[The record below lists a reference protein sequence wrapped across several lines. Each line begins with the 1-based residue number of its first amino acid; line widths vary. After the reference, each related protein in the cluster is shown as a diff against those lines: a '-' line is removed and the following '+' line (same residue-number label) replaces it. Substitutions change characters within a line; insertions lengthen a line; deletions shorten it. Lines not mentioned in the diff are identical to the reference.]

1 MAQQPRKP
9 ARPSSPRRTP
19 RSASTGS
26 PRSRSRRKP
35 ASGGALPLPKLST
48 GLSPAVVRSLV
59 GLFLLGLGAVT
70 LIALLLPGKGSL
82 TDWWS
87 SVSGPFFG
95 TGRWLLP
102 FVLLVSG
109 WYVEW
114 GPGKEAGAP
123 WGRTLLGIAM
133 AYTGFLGL
141 VQLVDFNNATGGRIG
156 RFLVGILQPLLTS
169 PGTFVILLALFVA
182 GLLITFDMPLRALL
196 SPATRAARAAG
207 STLQDRTTK
216 SPEPATA
223 TNGRAAA
230 ATAPAT
236 AEPVGRGRIGRAPA
250 GAGLAPGQTGA
261 FGQDASGDGGVPV
274 PVSNASAGPMSA
286 TFAPARVPGGAGA
299 NGAGGPINTSMAPLA
314 GVRTEGDAAAGPS
327 PAGDAPEPVPPEPMG
342 HPADEPVDAS
352 RAATLVGDADFT
364 LPPRELLD
372 LGDPPAQPADSP
384 AVHERNE
391 AIIKRKLASFG
402 IEAEVIG
409 RNAGPVVTQY
419 VVQPA
424 AHIKLS
430 RIEALADDLAMALAA
445 RSIRIEAPIPG
456 KAAVGIEI
464 PNQEFN
470 IVALRRILDE
480 VDLRGQGISRLTFAL
495 GRDVAGRAQ
504 AVDLARMPHLLIAG
518 ATGSGKSVMVNA
530 LITSLLCNST
540 PREVRMILM
549 DLKRVELASYSE
561 GEKLPHLL
569 VPVITEPEKAK
580 AALNWGVEEMERRY
594 KKFAAVAARNIRAYN
609 ESPKVT
615 ERRRLPYIVIVID
628 ELADLMMREGK
639 NVEDPIVRLAQKARA
654 TGIHMVLA
662 TQRPS
667 VNVVTGLIKAN
678 FPSRIAFA
686 MASQIDSR
694 TILDSP
700 GAEDLIGRG
709 DMLYQPSDVPRPI
722 RHQGVFVS
730 DREIAAVVSYWCD
743 QVEDPRYD
751 SAITSPIGV
760 SVGNV
765 DELAD
770 DEADKLLMEAVAVI
784 REYDRAS
791 ASLLQR
797 RLKVGYARAARM
809 IDQLEARGYI
819 GAFDGSNARVVL
831 TRDSDG
837 GYDEADDV

>member
-1 MAQQPRKP
+1 MPR
-9 ARPSSPRRTP
+9 
-19 RSASTGS
+19 
-26 PRSRSRRKP
+26 
-35 ASGGALPLPKLST
+35 LSF

-59 GLFLLGLGAVT
+59 GIFLLGLGAVT

-87 SVSGPFFG
+87 SLSGPFFG
-95 TGRWLLP
+95 TGRWALP
-102 FVLLVSG
+102 FVLLLSG

-114 GPGKEAGAP
+114 GPGKEPGAP

-133 AYTGFLGL
+133 AYLGFLGL
-141 VQLVDFNNATGGRIG
+141 TQLIEFNTTTGGRIG
-156 RFLVGILQPLLTS
+156 RFFVGLLEPLLTA
-169 PGTFVILLALFVA
+169 PGAFVILLVLFVA
-182 GLLITFDMPLRALL
+182 GLLIAFDRPLRSML
-196 SPATRAARAAG
+196 SPATRLARAAG
-207 STLQDRTTK
+207 ATLTDRTARGD
-216 SPEPATA
+216 EPAVA
-223 TNGRAAA
+223 GRTSAAGVA
-230 ATAPAT
+230 
-236 AEPVGRGRIGRAPA
+236 VPA
-250 GAGLAPGQTGA
+250 GAEAGRRGRTVRIPAGEAPGQTGA
-261 FGQDASGDGGVPV
+261 FGQDADLGVPV
-274 PVSNASAGPMSA
+274 PVNTAGAGPMSA
-286 TFAPARVPGGAGA
+286 TFAPARTPGSAGGNGTGRPADAGKAPSTAELAGA
-299 NGAGGPINTSMAPLA
+299 
-314 GVRTEGDAAAGPS
+314 DAAAAS
-327 PAGDAPEPVPPEPMG
+327 ASAPEAAETVPPEVLG
-342 HPADEPVDAS
+342 HPADEPLDAS
-352 RAATLVGDADFT
+352 RAAITVGDADFT
-364 LPPRELLD
+364 LPPRDLLD
-372 LGDPPAQPADSP
+372 AGDPPAQPADSSL
-384 AVHERNE
+384 VHERNE
-391 AIIKRKLASFG
+391 AIIKKKLASFG

-409 RNAGPVVTQY
+409 KNAGPVVTQY

-470 IVALRRILDE
+470 VVALRRILDE
-480 VDLRGQGISRLTFAL
+480 VDLGAPHISRLTFAL

-504 AVDLARMPHLLIAG
+504 AVDLAKMPHLLIAG

-530 LITSLLCNST
+530 LITSLLCNAN

-580 AALNWGVEEMERRY
+580 AALNWAVEEMERRY
-594 KKFAAVAARNIRAYN
+594 KRFAAVAARNIRAYN
-609 ESPKVT
+609 ESAKVV

-709 DMLYQPSDVPRPI
+709 DMLYQPSDLPRPI

-730 DREIAAVVSYWCD
+730 DREIAAVVQHWCD

-751 SAITSPIGV
+751 NAITSPIGV

-770 DEADKLLMEAVAVI
+770 DEADRLLMDAVAVI

-797 RLKVGYARAARM
+797 RLKVGYARAARI

-831 TRDSDG
+831 TRDDDDG
-837 GYDEADDV
+837 YNEADDE